1 MKNRNLLLLGLLISL
16 VGCTANPPIS
26 QVPIEEHE
34 VVIEPEP
41 VEPTV
46 IVSAVEDAAVPSS
59 SNNIDSEDAE
69 EPNQA
74 IVPVSPSAIKSAPKN
89 AAVVALL
96 DSAKQQSQNGAL
108 RSAQTSLQRAQRI
121 APREP
126 AVYYDLAKV
135 HIALQDYGLAEQV
148 ALKGVS
154 IVQGQSKQLHRFWN
168 LIAEIRSAAG
178 KKSGAAKAKE
188 MADRYEGY

>member
-1 MKNRNLLLLGLLISL
+1 MKNRNLWILGLLVSL
-16 VGCTANPPIS
+16 AGCAVNPPIS

-34 VVIEPEP
+34 VVTEPEP

-46 IVSAVEDAAVPSS
+46 IVSAVEESAVPSS
-59 SNNIDSEDAE
+59 SESIAGEDVKK
-69 EPNQA
+69 PNQA

-89 AAVVALL
+89 AAVIALL
-96 DSAKQQSQNGAL
+96 DSAKQQNQRGEL

-135 HIALQDYGLAEQV
+135 HLNLQDYGLAEQV

-154 IVQGQSKQLHRFWN
+154 IVQGQPKQLYRFWS
-168 LIAEIRSAAG
+168 LIAEIRAAAG
-178 KKSGAAKAKE
+178 NKSGANKAKKL
-188 MADRYEGY
+188 ADRYAH

>member
-1 MKNRNLLLLGLLISL
+1 MKNRNLLLLGLLVSL

-26 QVPIEEHE
+26 QMPIEDHE

-59 SNNIDSEDAE
+59 SNSIDSQDTE

-154 IVQGQSKQLHRFWN
+154 IVQGQPKQLHRFWN
-168 LIAEIRSAAG
+168 LIADIRTAAG
-178 KKSGAAKAKE
+178 NKSGANKARK
-188 MADRYEGY
+188 MADRYERY